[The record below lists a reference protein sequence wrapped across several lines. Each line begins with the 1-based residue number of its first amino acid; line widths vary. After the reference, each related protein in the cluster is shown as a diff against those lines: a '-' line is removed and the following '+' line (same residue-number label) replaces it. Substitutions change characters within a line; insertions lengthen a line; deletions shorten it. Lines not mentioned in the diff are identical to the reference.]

1 MTKWKVYGAI
11 INYLVVSYPERIRR
25 VVRLLLF
32 PISKSNR
39 VKTLVRI
46 RHLGDYF
53 LHLIFGLS
61 DLLAVPE
68 LYNCFMG
75 IVKYKTRALTIEECQ
90 AIREIYGDTLPLQS
104 ILIDPSAYLWTRHLH
119 IAYVSHYTINYWQ
132 KLSKAVL
139 IHECLHVYQYLQ
151 LGSVY
156 IYECLKAQAS
166 AEGYDYG
173 GIDNLMQHMMFG
185 GRLEAFNY
193 EQQAEILEDA
203 YRWYAK
209 TGDIPSVYQ
218 YYMNQ
223 LEGYLR

>member
-11 INYLVVSYPERIRR
+11 FNYLVVSYPERIRR

-39 VKTLVRI
+39 VIIPVRI
-46 RHLGDYF
+46 RHLGDY
-53 LHLIFGLS
+53 LMHLIFGLS
-61 DLLAVPE
+61 DMAAIPE
-68 LYNCFMG
+68 LYNCIVG
-75 IVKYKTRALTIEECQ
+75 IFKYKTRPVSIEERD
-90 AIREIYGDTLPLQS
+90 AIKRIYGNTLPLDY
-104 ILIDPSAYLWTRHLH
+104 ILIDPTAYLWTRHLH
-119 IAYVSHYTINYWQ
+119 IAYVSHYSINYWQ

-166 AEGYDYG
+166 PEGYDYG
-173 GIDNLMQHMMFG
+173 GIENLVQHMMFG
-185 GRLEAFNY
+185 GRLEAFNF
-193 EQQAEILEDA
+193 EQQAEIFEDA

-209 TGDIPSVYQ
+209 TGDIPRVYR
-218 YYMNQ
+218 YYMEQ
-223 LEGYLR
+223 LEGYLG